1 MKKWFV
7 LPVALLFAGSA
18 SAQEVV
24 QLKFGS
30 AVPAMSWPTTMG
42 IVPWTEM
49 VEKDSGGAVKFTV
62 FAGGGVVTSKNGY
75 DRLNNG
81 IVDALYGT
89 ISDMPGQFPRTDV
102 TSMPFEVNKA
112 VDASR
117 ALWRLYDKGVVSME
131 WTAVHPLAL
140 FVFNASR
147 FHANKPI
154 TKAEDLKGVKV
165 ALFSR
170 THAQM
175 VSEIG
180 GTPVTASTTEIY
192 ETMNRGL
199 AQICVMGWT
208 GVQTF
213 KLDEVT
219 KFHLEAPLGASPG
232 YMLMNKE
239 TYAKLPAKV
248 KDAVDKN
255 AGLPFAIK
263 MGVNSDTVESNM
275 RERVRGLAGHTVAEL
290 PPEELARWR
299 QMSKPVVDEWIKNT
313 PDGEKVLAAYRA
325 ELADIRSGK

>member
-1 MKKWFV
+1 MKWFALPAV
-7 LPVALLFAGSA
+7 LLLCGPVA
-18 SAQEVV
+18 AQEVV

-30 AVPAMSWPTTMG
+30 AVPAMSWPNTRG
-42 IVPWTEM
+42 VIPWTEL
-49 VEKDSGGAVKFTV
+49 VEKDSGGAVKFTL

-75 DRLNNG
+75 DRLNSG

-117 ALWRLYDKGVVSME
+117 ALWRLYEKGVVSME
-131 WTAVHPLAL
+131 WNAVHPLAL

-147 FHANKPI
+147 FHSNKTI
-154 TKAEDLKGVKV
+154 AKAEDLKGVKV

-180 GTPVTASTTEIY
+180 GTPITASTTEIY

-213 KLDEVT
+213 KLFEVT

-239 TYAKLPAKV
+239 SYARLPEKAR
-248 KDAVDKN
+248 DAIDRN
-255 AGLPFAIK
+255 AGMPFAIK
-263 MGVNSDTVESNM
+263 MGVNSDTVESEM
-275 RERVRGLAGHTVAEL
+275 REQVRSLPGHTIAEL
-290 PPEELARWR
+290 PPDELARWR
-299 QMSKPVVDEWIKNT
+299 KLAQPVVDEWIKNT
-313 PDGEKVLAAYRA
+313 PDGGKVLEAYRA